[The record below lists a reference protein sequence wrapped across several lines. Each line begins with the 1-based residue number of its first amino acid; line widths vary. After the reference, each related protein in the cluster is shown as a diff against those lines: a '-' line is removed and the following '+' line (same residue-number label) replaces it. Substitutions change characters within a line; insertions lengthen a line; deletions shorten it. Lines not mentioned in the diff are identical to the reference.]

1 MKRLRVLVLLHEDL
15 IPPDTIDGVSD
26 KEMAK
31 WKTEYDVIAGLT
43 NIGHDVRPL
52 GVASDL
58 GIIRD
63 TIVEWRPHICFNLLE
78 EFHGVGL
85 YDQHVV
91 SFLELMKVPYTGC
104 NPRGLMIAHDKA
116 LSKKILSYHRI
127 AVPDFAVFPRRKVVR
142 RPRRLQFP
150 LLVKSATEDASLGI
164 SQASIVSNDEKLN
177 DRIEFVHDQVGTDA
191 LVEEYVEGREL
202 YVGMIGNRRL
212 QTFPIWEMDFTNMPE
227 GVAHIATAKVKWD
240 HKYQE
245 KHGIL
250 TNRAKGLPPGFD
262 ESIQRLCKRIYRTL
276 EMSGYARLDF
286 RLRASDNKLFVLEA
300 NPNPNLA
307 YGEDLAESAHMAGID
322 YELLLQ
328 RILNL
333 GLQYQAGWKLDGA
346 Y

>member
-15 IPPDTIDGVSD
+15 IPPDTIEGVSD

-31 WKTEYDVIAGLT
+31 WKTEYDVIAGLS

-58 GIIRD
+58 GVIRD
-63 TIVEWRPHICFNLLE
+63 TIVEWKPHICFNLLE

-91 SFLELMKVPYTGC
+91 SFLELMKIPYTGC

-142 RPRRLQFP
+142 RPKRLQFP

-177 DRIEFVHDQVGTDA
+177 DRIAFVHEQVGTDA
-191 LVEEYVEGREL
+191 LVEEYIEGREL
-202 YVGMIGNRRL
+202 YVGIIGNRRL
-212 QTFPIWEMDFTNMPE
+212 QTFPIWEMDFTNMPD
-227 GVAHIATAKVKWD
+227 GVAHRHGQSEVGPQVSRQARYNDAQREKPATRPRRVATKALQA
-240 HKYQE
+240 HLSHLGNE
-245 KHGIL
+245 
-250 TNRAKGLPPGFD
+250 
-262 ESIQRLCKRIYRTL
+262 RLC
-276 EMSGYARLDF
+276 
-286 RLRASDNKLFVLEA
+286 
-300 NPNPNLA
+300 P
-307 YGEDLAESAHMAGID
+307 
-322 YELLLQ
+322 
-328 RILNL
+328 L
-333 GLQYQAGWKLDGA
+333 GLSATRRRRQAFRARSQSQSQPGLWRGSGRVGR
-346 Y
+346 